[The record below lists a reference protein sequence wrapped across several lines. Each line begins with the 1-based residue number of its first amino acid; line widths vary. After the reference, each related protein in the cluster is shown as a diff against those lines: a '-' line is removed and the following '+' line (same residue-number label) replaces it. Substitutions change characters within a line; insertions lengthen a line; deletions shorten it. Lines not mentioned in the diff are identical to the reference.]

1 MLAGVQFVFGTHA
14 LQALTT
20 VGPLATRPVQQI
32 VMGRWPYMGYPA
44 AALLGY
50 PSWIRN
56 GIVPSAVAAS
66 RQRPPQPAAKR
77 RQAGEGERW
86 KRSGAPANRICSGF
100 FVAQPSPQRHRRRR
114 TSDRC
119 DRFPLSGRVML
130 LAIHCIPSATGTGLV
145 DFRCGLPSCILRI
158 QKHLML
164 NVWLG
169 RTMGCSVFTKRF
181 E

>member
-1 MLAGVQFVFGTHA
+1 MGHWQRVQSSKSSWADDPTWATPQPHCW
-14 LQALTT
+14 
-20 VGPLATRPVQQI
+20 ATRVELG
-32 VMGRWPYMGYPA
+32 MGSSPPPLRRAG
-44 AALLGY
+44 
-50 PSWIRN
+50 SERR
-56 GIVPSAVAAS
+56 S
-66 RQRPPQPAAKR
+66 PQPAAKR

-158 QKHLML
+158 QKHL
-164 NVWLG
+164 
-169 RTMGCSVFTKRF
+169 SDAKRMIRENDGLF
-181 E
+181 RVH